1 MIKTLI
7 ASSLIFSSFS
17 ALANLNTPLTP
28 EELRIEKASQ
38 AMPSVLSAFASEVN
52 QFEQQFKS
60 LSSYVQ
66 AEIAHSTLLRFQT
79 KVLVLLV

>member
-7 ASSLIFSSFS
+7 AASLIFSSS
-17 ALANLNTPLTP
+17 NALANLNTPLTP

-38 AMPSVLSAFASEVN
+38 AMPAVLSAFASEVN

-60 LSSYVQ
+60 LSS
-66 AEIAHSTLLRFQT
+66 
-79 KVLVLLV
+79 